1 MESGEIKN
9 YTIIALLLFTAY
21 LIWPLLDAVILGIF
35 TAYIFLFVKENLDEL
50 LEGRKGVS
58 GFIIVTALLFLILG
72 FFYGLLTG
80 ILSIFLNFENF
91 IDTITGSVIFIM
103 DLLEFPAAASNYIE
117 SIVRDL
123 MINFRTHFLG
133 GFGDAPK
140 LFISSFVYV
149 ATSIYFFF
157 FGEDVRN
164 DLFYSLDNMDDRI
177 ADILRVFIRSIYD
190 LYNGV
195 FLKRALMSFSVLVI
209 SGIGFFLLGIEFWIG
224 WAILLAIFRFIP
236 ILANFIVYIPLGIL
250 YFALG
255 DIWTGLGVLIFG
267 LLFIDTIP
275 EIYIKPRIDVPDIKE
290 NSFLIFIG
298 MISGGVLLGIKG
310 FIIGPTVL
318 IMFRD
323 MLMHV
328 YRKTS

>member
-9 YTIIALLLFTAY
+9 YTIIALLVFTAY
-21 LIWPLLDAVILGIF
+21 LIWPLLDAVILGVF
-35 TAYIFLFVKENLDEL
+35 TAYIFIFVKENLDEI

-58 GFIIVTALLFLILG
+58 GLIIIMAILILILG
-72 FFYGLLTG
+72 LFYGLVTG
-80 ILSIFLNFENF
+80 ILSIILNFENF
-91 IDTITGSVIFIM
+91 VDTIIGSVIFIM
-103 DLLEFPAAASNYIE
+103 DLLEFPAAASNYME

-123 MINFRTHFLG
+123 MVNLRSYLIG
-133 GFGDAPK
+133 GFRDAPK

-164 DLFYSLDNMDDRI
+164 DLFYSLERLDEKI
-177 ADILRVFIRSIYD
+177 ADILKVFIRSIYD

-224 WAILLAIFRFIP
+224 WAILLAIVRFIP
-236 ILANFIVYIPLGIL
+236 LLTNFIVYIPLGIL

-255 DIWTGLGVLIFG
+255 NIWTGLAILIFG
-267 LLFIDTIP
+267 LLFIDTLP

-290 NSFLIFIG
+290 NSFLLFIG
-298 MISGGVLLGIKG
+298 MISGSVLLGIKG